1 MMHYGVLG
9 EGGGEYDMRILIA
22 AVLALAG
29 AGCTSVEFGDPY
41 FGADTSVTALGND
54 RFEIRGNDD
63 VTNDKLFAAA
73 EKTCGVPISTESF
86 ATRPD
91 EPGQRFLTF
100 RCLRTDP
107 PPRDNHPLPPV
118 MRSPHQG

>member
-1 MMHYGVLG
+1 
-9 EGGGEYDMRILIA
+9 MRNWLA
-22 AVLALAG
+22 AGLALAA
-29 AGCTSVEFGDPY
+29 AGCTSVSFGDPY
-41 FGADTSVTALGND
+41 FGADTSVTALGED

-63 VTNDKLFAAA
+63 VTNAMLFEAA
-73 EKTCGVPISTESF
+73 EKTCGTPIATENF
-86 ATRPD
+86 TTRPD
-91 EPGQRFLTF
+91 EPDQRFLTF